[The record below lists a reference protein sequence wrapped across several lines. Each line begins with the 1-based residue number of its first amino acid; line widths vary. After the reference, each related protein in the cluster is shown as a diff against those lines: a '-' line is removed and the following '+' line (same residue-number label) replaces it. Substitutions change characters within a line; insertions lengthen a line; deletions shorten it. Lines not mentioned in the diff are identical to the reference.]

1 MDATARDQ
9 IGVKPSRE
17 EGMALMVLL
26 LIYFCLSLFFGSLST
41 VRESPL
47 RVEWMHLREGNRS

>member
-1 MDATARDQ
+1 MEGTGRDL

-26 LIYFCLSLFFGSLST
+26 LVYFCLSLFYGSLST
-41 VRESPL
+41 VRESQL
-47 RVEWMHLREGNRS
+47 KVEWIHLREGTHL